1 MKDQTTMSVT
11 DSLMLRVLIVALVVQ
26 MTWCGP
32 DPGPDPGL
40 DIESVGEKIIKKI
53 GKNCPW
59 IDQNDF
65 CS

>member
-1 MKDQTTMSVT
+1 MSVT

-32 DPGPDPGL
+32 DPGL

-59 IDQNDF
+59 ID
-65 CS
+65 